1 MQNTKFSLTPSLS
14 EFLSNY
20 RLYGFKNRTAM
31 IQTAL
36 LRFKKEL
43 ELENLRQSAKLYA
56 EIYDEDNEL
65 HELAESAIE
74 DIEDLAAFEERA
86 DEPLISYEQIIKRLN
101 KDGRI

>member
-43 ELENLRQSAKLYA
+43 ELENLRQSADSYS
-56 EIYDEDNEL
+56 ESYDED
-65 HELAESAIE
+65 S
-74 DIEDLAAFEERA
+74 DI
-86 DEPLISYEQIIKRLN
+86 SQSVEQFLEKWTGFIKDIDPDKN
-101 KDGRI
+101 KLEYLQKKYL

>member
-1 MQNTKFSLTPSLS
+1 
-14 EFLSNY
+14 
-20 RLYGFKNRTAM
+20 M

-43 ELENLRQSAKLYA
+43 ELENLRQSADSYS
-56 EIYDEDNEL
+56 EIYNKDSEL
-65 HELAESAIE
+65 IDLTESAIE